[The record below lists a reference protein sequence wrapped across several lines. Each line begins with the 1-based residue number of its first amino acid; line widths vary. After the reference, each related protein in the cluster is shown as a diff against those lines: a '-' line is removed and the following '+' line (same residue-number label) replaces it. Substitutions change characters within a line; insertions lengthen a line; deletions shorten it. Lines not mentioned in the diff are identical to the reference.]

1 MLAFSASWKSFRG
14 MRANI
19 FLSHFSTACH
29 YSSLFPADLCLA
41 ALFQI
46 GYFCVSKLT
55 EQLQQRSL
63 HLLKFFKVLIVNYKV
78 ITNYSVTDTGS
89 TACLQWSHAPWN
101 MLATMTWELL
111 YPSQLHCRGRKGFN
125 DHPGYR
131 WARII
136 SRLTAALKA
145 HIILRI
151 FKQDILNEGG
161 VLYESLQY
169 HMIFS
174 TKYGNLIRVSIY
186 DNQREKKDW
195 ERLTVPSGQL
205 SSLSKSLVAL
215 DQPYIRQNSDLCLG
229 TLKIIECHGTLG
241 LVSKRI
247 KPPMLNQCPNQK
259 NLL

>member
-19 FLSHFSTACH
+19 FLSHFSPACH

-46 GYFCVSKLT
+46 GYVCVSKLT
-55 EQLQQRSL
+55 EQLQRSL

-78 ITNYSVTDTGS
+78 IFNYNVTDTGS
-89 TACLQWSHAPWN
+89 TVCLQCPHAPWN
-101 MLATMTWELL
+101 TLATMTWELL

-145 HIILRI
+145 CITLRI
-151 FKQDILNEGG
+151 FKQDILNEGC
-161 VLYESLQY
+161 VLYESL
-169 HMIFS
+169 
-174 TKYGNLIRVSIY
+174 L
-186 DNQREKKDW
+186 
-195 ERLTVPSGQL
+195 
-205 SSLSKSLVAL
+205 
-215 DQPYIRQNSDLCLG
+215 
-229 TLKIIECHGTLG
+229 
-241 LVSKRI
+241 
-247 KPPMLNQCPNQK
+247 
-259 NLL
+259 